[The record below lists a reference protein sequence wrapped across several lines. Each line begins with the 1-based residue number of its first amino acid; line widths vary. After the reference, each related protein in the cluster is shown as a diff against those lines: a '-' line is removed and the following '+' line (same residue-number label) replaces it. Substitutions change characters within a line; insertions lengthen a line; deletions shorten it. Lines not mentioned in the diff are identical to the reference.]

1 MSATT
6 VGVDR
11 DAVYRK
17 ISWRLLPFVLACYV
31 VNYLDRVSIGYAKLQ
46 FMQEMHMNEAVF
58 GMITAVFFFGYIAF
72 EVPSN
77 LILMRIGAPATLTR
91 VMVLWGAVIVSM
103 MFARNEYWLYVQ
115 RFLLGSFEAGFF
127 PGVLLYLS
135 FWFPN
140 HRRGRATSLFL
151 VGIPLSGLVGGAI
164 SGAVMEGMDGLLG
177 IRGWRWLFLVDGLP
191 AILLGLAA
199 MFVLTDKP
207 ANAGFLTEA
216 EKLVVVEDME
226 ADRRAR
232 TTAASTTV
240 MDTLRNPKVW
250 LMVVV
255 YFTMAFL
262 NTNQIW
268 FPTLLREVGARSITE
283 AGNILAG
290 VWIFAAAF
298 VLLVCRNSDRVGD
311 RKWHILATGMLA
323 TAAYLAL
330 PLAAGNL
337 WATAVLVAVAAA
349 SGLRG
354 VHGVLD
360 HSAGVPGGSGCG
372 DGHRHDQRAGPV
384 RRADRSGGGWLGV
397 PRNRQ
402 HLYRLH
408 RGRRNDLFRH
418 AAGGVRHP
426 AHAPSQAG
434 GLDRECRRMRG
445 RRGSGDCGCI

>member
-1 MSATT
+1 VISTL
-6 VGVDR
+6 GVDR

-17 ISWRLLPFVLACYV
+17 IGWRLLPFVLACYV
-31 VNYLDRVSIGYAKLQ
+31 INYLDRVSIGYAKLQ
-46 FMQEMHMNEAVF
+46 FMPEMHLNEAVF
-58 GMITAVFFFGYIAF
+58 GMITSVFFFGYIAF
-72 EVPSN
+72 EIPSN
-77 LILMRIGAPATLTR
+77 LLLMRIGAPATLTR

-103 MFARNEYWLYVQ
+103 MFAQNQYWFYVQ

-207 ANAGFLTEA
+207 SNAGFLTAA
-216 EKLVVVEDME
+216 EKQVVVEDME

-240 MDTLRNPKVW
+240 METLRNPKVW

-268 FPTLLREVGARSITE
+268 FPTLLRGVGAKSVTE
-283 AGNILAG
+283 AGNILVG

-298 VLLVCRNSDRVGD
+298 VLLVCRNSDRVGE
-311 RKWHILATGMLA
+311 RKWHLLVTGMLA
-323 TAAYLAL
+323 TVAYLSL

-349 SGLRG
+349 AGYAVFMVFWTIPPVFLEARG
-354 VHGVLD
+354 AAMGIGMI
-360 HSAGVPGGSGCG
+360 SA
-372 DGHRHDQRAGPV
+372 
-384 RRADRSGGGWLGV
+384 LG
-397 PRNRQ
+397 Q
-402 HLYRLH
+402 
-408 RGRRNDLFRH
+408 F
-418 AAGGVRHP
+418 
-426 AHAPSQAG
+426 G
-434 GLDRECRRMRG
+434 GLSG
-445 RRGSGDCGCI
+445 PAVVGWAFNATGSIYVGFTVAAVTIFFGTLLAAFAIPHTRLRKPAAQPIPA

>member
-1 MSATT
+1 MSTVTT
-6 VGVDR
+6 IGVDR

-58 GMITAVFFFGYIAF
+58 GMITSVFFFGYIAF

-77 LILMRIGAPATLTR
+77 LLLMRIGAPATLTR
-91 VMVLWGAVIVSM
+91 VMVLWGAVVVSM
-103 MFARNEYWLYVQ
+103 MFAQNENWFYVQ

-207 ANAGFLTEA
+207 ANASFLTDA
-216 EKLVVVEDME
+216 EKQVVIEDME

-232 TTAASTTV
+232 TSVASTTIRE
-240 MDTLRNPKVW
+240 TLRNPKVW

-268 FPTLLREVGARSITE
+268 FPTLLRGVGAKSVTE
-283 AGNILAG
+283 AGNILVG

-298 VLLVCRNSDRVGD
+298 VLLVCRNSDRVGE
-311 RKWHILATGMLA
+311 RRWHILATGMLA
-323 TAAYLAL
+323 TVAYLAL
-330 PLAAGNL
+330 PLAAGSL
-337 WATAVLVAVAAA
+337 WATGILVAIAAAAGYAVFMVFWTIPPVFLEARGAAVGIGMISALGQFGGLFGPAVVGWAFHETGSIYIGFTVAAVTIFFGTLLA
-349 SGLRG
+349 VFAIPHTRLRKP
-354 VHGVLD
+354 
-360 HSAGVPGGSGCG
+360 AG
-372 DGHRHDQRAGPV
+372 
-384 RRADRSGGGWLGV
+384 
-397 PRNRQ
+397 
-402 HLYRLH
+402 
-408 RGRRNDLFRH
+408 
-418 AAGGVRHP
+418 
-426 AHAPSQAG
+426 
-434 GLDRECRRMRG
+434 
-445 RRGSGDCGCI
+445 

>member
-1 MSATT
+1 MSTTT

-17 ISWRLLPFVLACYV
+17 IGWRLLPFVLACYV

-46 FMQEMHMNEAVF
+46 FLSELHLNEAVF
-58 GMITAVFFFGYIAF
+58 GLITSVFFFGYIAF

-77 LILMRIGAPATLTR
+77 LLLLRIGAPATLTR
-91 VMVLWGAVIVSM
+91 IMLLWGTVIVSM
-103 MFARNEYWLYVQ
+103 MFAQNEYWLYVQ

-151 VGIPLSGLVGGAI
+151 VGIPLSGLLGGAI

-207 ANAGFLTEA
+207 ANAAFLTEA
-216 EKLVVVEDME
+216 EKQVVIEDME

-232 TTAASTTV
+232 TTAASSTV
-240 MDTLRNPKVW
+240 KETLRNPKVW

-268 FPTLLREVGARSITE
+268 FPTLLREVGAKSVTE
-283 AGNILAG
+283 TGHILVG
-290 VWIFAAAF
+290 VWIFAAVF

-311 RKWHILATGMLA
+311 RKWHMLATGLLA
-323 TAAYLAL
+323 TAAYLSL

-337 WATAVLVAVAAA
+337 WASGVLVAIAAA
-349 SGLRG
+349 AGYAVFMVFWTVPPVFLEARG
-354 VHGVLD
+354 AAMGIAMI
-360 HSAGVPGGSGCG
+360 ST
-372 DGHRHDQRAGPV
+372 
-384 RRADRSGGGWLGV
+384 LG
-397 PRNRQ
+397 Q
-402 HLYRLH
+402 
-408 RGRRNDLFRH
+408 F
-418 AAGGVRHP
+418 
-426 AHAPSQAG
+426 G
-434 GLDRECRRMRG
+434 GLSGPAVVGWAFQRT
-445 RRGSGDCGCI
+445 GSIYVGFTIAAVTILLGTLLVVFAIPHTRLRQPAG